1 MNDHLPP
8 SSPQTN
14 PDTHRET
21 SATDADAADTRPIL
35 LVVDDSPEI
44 LSQLYELLKDRHR
57 VKVATTGDRAL
68 RIAAQTPR
76 PDLILLD
83 VLMPN
88 MDGYEICRWLKAD
101 AATRDI
107 PVLFLTSRSDVADE
121 SHGLALGAEDYI
133 TKPISPPILLARVRT
148 HLRLKA
154 AADLL
159 RERAAQLEAEIARQ
173 SGHAPA
179 SS

>member
-21 SATDADAADTRPIL
+21 SATDTDAADTRPIL
-35 LVVDDSPEI
+35 LVVDDSPEV

-88 MDGYEICRWLKAD
+88 MDGYEICRWMKAD

-107 PVLFLTSRSDVADE
+107 PVLFLTSRSDVADQ

-133 TKPISPPILLARVRT
+133 SKPISPPILLARVRT

-173 SGHAPA
+173 SAHAPA

>member
-21 SATDADAADTRPIL
+21 SATDTDAADTRPIL
-35 LVVDDSPEI
+35 LVVDDSPEV

-88 MDGYEICRWLKAD
+88 MDGYEICRWMKAD

-107 PVLFLTSRSDVADE
+107 PVLFLTSRSDVADQ

-133 TKPISPPILLARVRT
+133 SKPISPPILLARVRT